1 MAEPTNE
8 PTKDTPASDDAA
20 LDQSK
25 IDSLMNGG
33 SGGGAEDAQEPA
45 GSEPAAP
52 SDTGEISQAD
62 IDALMGG
69 SAGEETAAA
78 EAPASSGVQE
88 INQADI
94 DALMGTQD
102 SEDSASGA
110 DDSSASSPTEVKPD
124 ERLDSLGRPFD
135 AAAAE
140 MQAAIDAEKAEAEA
154 AVPPTPAPA
163 TAAAPPAPVGAPLL
177 LEELE
182 IPVGLNIDPKRVT
195 MLGDVNLPVKI
206 ELGRTEMKVE
216 DVLQLGEGSVVELDK
231 LAGDPVDVY
240 INSRLVARGEV
251 LVLNDNFCVR
261 IGEVISNDPHRVSA

>member
-1 MAEPTNE
+1 MAEPAN
-8 PTKDTPASDDAA
+8 KDTPASDDAA
-20 LDQSK
+20 LDQSM

-33 SGGGAEDAQEPA
+33 SDGDADDAQKPA
-45 GSEPAAP
+45 GSEPAAAEAP
-52 SDTGEISQAD
+52 ASPGVQEISQAD
-62 IDALMGG
+62 ID
-69 SAGEETAAA
+69 
-78 EAPASSGVQE
+78 V
-88 INQADI
+88 
-94 DALMGTQD
+94 LMGTPG

-110 DDSSASSPTEVKPD
+110 DDSSAPATTGETGLPGGAEPD

-140 MQAAIDAEKAEAEA
+140 MQAAIDAEKTEAEA
-154 AVPPTPAPA
+154 AAAAPPTPAPA
-163 TAAAPPAPVGAPLL
+163 TAAVPSAPIGDPLL
-177 LEELE
+177 LHEFE
-182 IPVGLNIDPKRVT
+182 IPAGLDIDPKRVT

-206 ELGRTEMKVE
+206 ELGRTVMKVE